1 MISPPDVLIVGAG
14 PAGCVAAT
22 VLARAG
28 VRVRLVDRSDFPR
41 PKLCGD
47 TLNPGSL
54 GLLRRLGLA
63 AEAEAIG
70 MAVHGMLV
78 TGEGGVAVA
87 GRYPR
92 GLHGRSLSRSDL
104 DWALLQ
110 EAIRAGAGFEP
121 GVAVRS
127 AVVDDGRVTGVTVG
141 SNGTARRLS
150 ATVTIAADGRHSTLA
165 FGLGLARHPP
175 QPRRWAVGAYFEN
188 LHGTG
193 AAGEMHIRRG
203 RYIGISPLPHGLTNV
218 CVVVP
223 AGAGRAAGAPER
235 GLRDP
240 RRMLAEALASDP
252 VLRERAAEARQV
264 TDAAVLGPLAVD
276 VPYPA
281 AIPEGL
287 LLAGDAG
294 GFVDPM
300 TGDGLRFAIRGG
312 ELAGLAALRVLEQGW
327 AGVQPELMSTRQREF
342 AGKWRFN
349 RALRSLVAS
358 PSLVRAAATG
368 ARFAPAVVRRIIAH
382 AGDCHLA

>member
-1 MISPPDVLIVGAG
+1 MSHPEVLVVGAG

-28 VRVRLVDRSDFPR
+28 VRVRLVDRSHFPR

-54 GLLRRLGLA
+54 ALLRRLGLA
-63 AEAEAIG
+63 GGAEAIG
-70 MAVHGMLV
+70 VPVDGMLV
-78 TGEGGVAVA
+78 TGEGGVSIQ

-92 GLHGRSLSRSDL
+92 GLHGLTLSRSDL
-104 DWALLQ
+104 DWSLLQ
-110 EAIRAGAGFEP
+110 ASIRAGAQFEP
-121 GVAVRS
+121 GVGIRS
-127 AVVDDGRVTGVTVG
+127 AIVDAGRVVGAITG
-141 SNGTARRLS
+141 SNGSARRMP

-175 QPRRWAVGAYFEN
+175 RPRRWAVGAYFEN

-193 AAGEMHIRRG
+193 AAGEMHIRRH

-223 AGAGRAAGAPER
+223 AGAADA

-240 RRMLAEALASDP
+240 RRMLADALASDP
-252 VLRERAAEARQV
+252 ALRDRSAGARQV
-264 TDAAVLGPLAVD
+264 TDAIVLGPLAVD
-276 VPYPA
+276 VPSPA
-281 AIPEGL
+281 SVPEGL

-312 ELAGLAALRVLEQGW
+312 ELAGLAALRVLEHGW
-327 AGVQPELMSTRQREF
+327 SGVGQQLASTRDREF

-349 RALRSLVAS
+349 RALRSLVGSA
-358 PSLVRAAATG
+358 PLVRAAASG
-368 ARFAPAVVRRIIAH
+368 ARLAPGIVRRLIAH
-382 AGDCHLA
+382 AGDCGVV

>member
-1 MISPPDVLIVGAG
+1 MSPPDVLIVGAG

-28 VRVRLVDRSDFPR
+28 VRVQLVDRSHFPR

-63 AEAEAIG
+63 AAAETIG
-70 MAVHGMLV
+70 VPVRGMLV
-78 TGEGGVAVA
+78 TGEGGVSIE

-104 DWALLQ
+104 DWSLLQ
-110 EAIRAGAGFEP
+110 ESIRAGAQFEP

-127 AVVDDGRVTGVTVG
+127 AIVEDGVVVG
-141 SNGTARRLS
+141 AVAGGNGGASRLP
-150 ATVTIAADGRHSTLA
+150 ATITIAADGRHSTLA
-165 FGLGLARHPP
+165 FGLGLARHPSR
-175 QPRRWAVGAYFEN
+175 PRRWAVGAYFEN
-188 LHGTG
+188 FHGTG
-193 AAGEMHIRRG
+193 EAGEMHIRRD
-203 RYIGISPLPHGLTNV
+203 RYIGISPLPYHLTNV

-223 AGAGRAAGAPER
+223 AGAADGR
-235 GLRDP
+235 LRDP
-240 RRMLAEALASDP
+240 RRLLADALAGDP
-252 VLRERAAEARQV
+252 ALRERSAGARQM
-264 TDAAVLGPLAVD
+264 TEAIVLGPLAVD
-276 VPYPA
+276 VPFPSLV
-281 AIPEGL
+281 PEGL

-312 ELAGLAALRVLEQGW
+312 ELAGLAALRVLERGW
-327 AGVQPELMSTRQREF
+327 SGAGPQLASARDREF
-342 AGKWRFN
+342 AAKWRFN

-358 PSLVRAAATG
+358 APLVRAAATG
-368 ARFAPAVVRRIIAH
+368 ARFAPGIVRRIIAH
-382 AGDCHLA
+382 AGDCSLA